1 MPIFVWIYRIT
12 WIRDKAG
19 FFFIFLIFLFNW
31 YNCYLKS
38 TRTWTKLYMHINI
51 QVQNLGKIQS
61 SLSKNFISK
70 MFLSNP
76 TKKYMIKRVNLSFKI
91 DFHSVELLE
100 LFMIN
105 KMFNFFNGNWKIN
118 KMHLTRTNKSNE
130 SATERHAEI
139 SRLQINI
146 EESNASGTL
155 IWLLKK
161 YQPRKR
167 QGIIKWK
174 VLSYIF

>member
-1 MPIFVWIYRIT
+1 
-12 WIRDKAG
+12 
-19 FFFIFLIFLFNW
+19 
-31 YNCYLKS
+31 
-38 TRTWTKLYMHINI
+38 MHINI
-51 QVQNLGKIQS
+51 QVQNLGKTKS

-139 SRLQINI
+139 SRLQIQCLRNLDL
-146 EESNASGTL
+146 TF
-155 IWLLKK
+155 KK
-161 YQPRKR
+161 NQPRKR

>member
-38 TRTWTKLYMHINI
+38 TRTWTKLYICI
-51 QVQNLGKIQS
+51 LIFKCKTLGKQKVP
-61 SLSKNFISK
+61 LVKTLFQK
-70 MFLSNP
+70 CFLSNP

-105 KMFNFFNGNWKIN
+105 KMFNFINGNWKIN

-146 EESNASGTL
+146 EESNAWGTL

-161 YQPRKR
+161 INREK
-167 QGIIKWK
+167 GKE
-174 VLSYIF
+174 

>member
-1 MPIFVWIYRIT
+1 
-12 WIRDKAG
+12 
-19 FFFIFLIFLFNW
+19 
-31 YNCYLKS
+31 
-38 TRTWTKLYMHINI
+38 MHINI
-51 QVQNLGKIQS
+51 QVQNLGKTKS

-105 KMFNFFNGNWKIN
+105 KMFNFINDNWKIN
-118 KMHLTRTNKSNE
+118 KMHLIRTNKSNE
-130 SATERHAEI
+130 MCDGKACRNLTFTNQHWRI
-139 SRLQINI
+139 QCLRNLDL
-146 EESNASGTL
+146 TF
-155 IWLLKK
+155 KK
-161 YQPRKR
+161 NLPRKR

-174 VLSYIF
+174 VLSHIF

>member
-51 QVQNLGKIQS
+51 QVQNLGKTKS

-76 TKKYMIKRVNLSFKI
+76 TKNIWSKGRIS
-91 DFHSVELLE
+91 LLK
-100 LFMIN
+100 LIFTQL
-105 KMFNFFNGNWKIN
+105 NFWNYSWSTKCSISSMVIEKLI
-118 KMHLTRTNKSNE
+118 KMHLIRTNKSNE

-146 EESNASGTL
+146 EESNAWGTL

-161 YQPRKR
+161 INREK
-167 QGIIKWK
+167 GKE
-174 VLSYIF
+174 

>member
-12 WIRDKAG
+12 WIRDKTV
-19 FFFIFLIFLFNW
+19 FFSSFLFSCWIDIIVILKVHEHGQNFICILIFK
-31 YNCYLKS
+31 CK
-38 TRTWTKLYMHINI
+38 T
-51 QVQNLGKIQS
+51 LGKQKVP
-61 SLSKNFISK
+61 LVKTLFQK
-70 MFLSNP
+70 CFCQTP
-76 TKKYMIKRVNLSFKI
+76 QKKYMIKRVNLSFKI
-91 DFHSVELLE
+91 DFYSVELLE

-105 KMFNFFNGNWKIN
+105 KMFNFINGNWKIN
-118 KMHLTRTNKSNE
+118 KMHLIRTNKSNE

-146 EESNASGTL
+146 EESNALT
-155 IWLLKK
+155 LKK
-161 YQPRKR
+161 NQPRKR

>member
-38 TRTWTKLYMHINI
+38 TRTWTKLYICI
-51 QVQNLGKIQS
+51 LIFKCKTLGKQKVP
-61 SLSKNFISK
+61 LVKTLFQK
-70 MFLSNP
+70 CFLSNP

-105 KMFNFFNGNWKIN
+105 KMFNFINGNWKIN

-146 EESNASGTL
+146 EESNA
-155 IWLLKK
+155 
-161 YQPRKR
+161 
-167 QGIIKWK
+167 
-174 VLSYIF
+174 

>member
-38 TRTWTKLYMHINI
+38 TRTWTKLYICI
-51 QVQNLGKIQS
+51 LIFKCKTLGKQKVP
-61 SLSKNFISK
+61 LVKTLFQK
-70 MFLSNP
+70 CFLSNP

-105 KMFNFFNGNWKIN
+105 KMFNFINGNWKIN
-118 KMHLTRTNKSNE
+118 KMHLIRTNKSNE

-146 EESNASGTL
+146 EESNAWGTL
-155 IWLLKK
+155 IWL
-161 YQPRKR
+161 
-167 QGIIKWK
+167 
-174 VLSYIF
+174 

>member
-51 QVQNLGKIQS
+51 QVQNLGKTKS

-76 TKKYMIKRVNLSFKI
+76 TKKYVIKRVNLSFKI

-105 KMFNFFNGNWKIN
+105 KMFNFINGNWKIN

-146 EESNASGTL
+146 EESNAWGTL

-161 YQPRKR
+161 INREK
-167 QGIIKWK
+167 GKE
-174 VLSYIF
+174 